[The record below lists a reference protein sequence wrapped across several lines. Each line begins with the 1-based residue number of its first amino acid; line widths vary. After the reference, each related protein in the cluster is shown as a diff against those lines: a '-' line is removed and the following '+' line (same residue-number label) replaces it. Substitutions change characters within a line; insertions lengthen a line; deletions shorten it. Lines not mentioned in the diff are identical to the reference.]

1 MNTPRVVFGTLFGH
15 HYSDKLSGAFF
26 VWLLMVAMPSQA
38 DHLLSTGLGLGLSSS
53 SAMSH
58 KTDANL
64 LANELSLQEA
74 MDLALQNQPL
84 LQSLDDAAAAAH
96 AAAKAEGQL
105 PDPKLKLGVINL
117 PLNHGDTLN
126 FNRDDMTMLNF
137 GIMQDMIPRQK
148 LEAASQK
155 SNAEAE
161 QYHYEQLVTARSI
174 QRDVA
179 LAWLAVVEAQRK
191 TEIYQAIA
199 NDMATERQIATAK
212 ISSGGAMVGD
222 SLRLDAEL
230 AMTNDKRIMA
240 NRDERKAR
248 VMLSRWIGVAAQRPV
263 RPSLYTFTQTI
274 SIGAEKNEATLNQ
287 HPLLQNA
294 RQAEIVAQSDVDRAK
309 AERLQNWSWE
319 VMFGKRRSN
328 LSDMVSFQVAIDL
341 PWDRANRQDKR
352 TSEKLL
358 QVEKAKK
365 LTEDRSLELTAELAN
380 ARADLEAAEARQA
393 EHQTRLIPLAAARLK
408 VTEASY
414 SAGKQSLTD
423 VWEAR
428 RAVLEVELDH
438 VSIIADAERANI
450 QIGYLLND
458 SHLFKGN

>member
-1 MNTPRVVFGTLFGH
+1 MNTPCVVLHKLLGH
-15 HYSDKLSGAFF
+15 HSGDRLSSAFF
-26 VWLLMVAMPSQA
+26 VLLLILAMPSHA
-38 DHLLSTGLGLGLSSS
+38 DHLSGMGLGVSHTTNGNLS
-53 SAMSH
+53 A
-58 KTDANL
+58 DQ
-64 LANELSLQEA
+64 LSLQEA

-84 LQSLDDAAAAAH
+84 LQSLDDAAAAAREV
-96 AAAKAEGQL
+96 AKAEGQL

-117 PLNHGDTLN
+117 PINHGDAFN
-126 FNRDDMTMLNF
+126 FNRDDMTMLNI
-137 GIMQDMIPRQK
+137 GIMQDVIPRQK

-161 QYHYEQLVTARSI
+161 QFHYEQLVTARSI

-191 TEIYQAIA
+191 TDIYQAIA
-199 NDMATERQIATAK
+199 SDMATERQIATAK
-212 ISSGGAMVGD
+212 ISSGGAIVSD

-230 AMTNDKRIMA
+230 AMTNDKRIMVD
-240 NRDERKAR
+240 RDERKAR
-248 VMLSRWIGVAAQRPV
+248 AMLSRWIGVAAQRPV
-263 RPSLYTFTQTI
+263 MPLITAFSQI
-274 SIGAEKNEATLNQ
+274 SNNGAEKNAAALNQ

-319 VMFGKRRSN
+319 VMYGKRRSD

-365 LTEDRSLELTAELAN
+365 LTEDRSLELAAELAN
-380 ARADLEAAEARQA
+380 ARADLEAAKAREA
-393 EHQTRLIPLAAARLK
+393 EHQTRLIPVAEARLK

-423 VWEAR
+423 VWQAR

-438 VSIIADAERANI
+438 VSILADAERANI
-450 QIGYLLND
+450 QIGYLLNEN
-458 SHLFKGN
+458 HLFKGN